1 MAGQYD
7 VDLPT
12 QRLPTPKDQNIA
24 RLIASMTP
32 LDQMERP
39 PLKICIMGDQG
50 TGKTY
55 SAMELLQLITP
66 EDKKI
71 IYSDSGEGWS
81 TLQNEPKLKR
91 RVMRQPYENLEQL
104 LILAAAIRDKV
115 PPFDKVGAVLLD
127 EYSSMV
133 KGDKTWIVKARSQ
146 QAEKKG
152 EFRDPFMPQRPD
164 YLASQIRSEEVVS
177 AFLSC
182 GIHVGFVSHEKLDK
196 DTLMIRPDFAPGAAN
211 DFQRLLHSV
220 IRATVKL
227 DKGTKE
233 VTRQFQLQQIGN
245 RVSVKNR
252 VGGLGN
258 FCSNMTEFAEAYKK
272 WGGQDQAPS
281 NTQLTEEQTEEIA
294 NDDELL
300 RLLNKEEGN

>member
-1 MAGQYD
+1 MAQGYD

-12 QRLPTPKDQNIA
+12 QRLPTPSGTTIQ

-32 LDQMERP
+32 LDKMERP
-39 PLKICIMGDQG
+39 PLKFCIMGDQG

-55 SAMELLQLITP
+55 SAMKLLQLITA

-71 IYSDSGEGWS
+71 IYADSAEGWS
-81 TLQNEPKLKR
+81 TFQNEPTLKT

-104 LILAAAIRDKV
+104 LVLAAAIRDKV

-127 EYSSMV
+127 EYSSMI

-152 EFRDPFMPQRPD
+152 EFRDPFSPQRPD
-164 YLASQIRSEEVVS
+164 YLASQIRSEEVVN
-177 AFLSC
+177 AFLAC
-182 GIHVGFVSHEKLDK
+182 GIHVGFVSHEKMDK

-211 DFQRLLHSV
+211 DFQRLIHSV

-227 DKGTKE
+227 DKTSGK
-233 VTRQFQLQQIGN
+233 VIRQFQLQPIGN

-258 FCSNMTEFAEAYKK
+258 FIDEISELADAYSK
-272 WGGQDQAPS
+272 WGGEDQTPS
-281 NTQLTEEQTEEIA
+281 NTEITKEQAEEIA

-300 RLLNKEEGN
+300 RLLNKESE

>member
-1 MAGQYD
+1 MAGNYD

-12 QRLPTPKDQNIA
+12 QRLPTPSGLNIQ
-24 RLIASMTP
+24 RLVASMRP
-32 LDQMERP
+32 LDEMIRP
-39 PLKICIMGDQG
+39 ALKICIMGDQG

-55 SAMELLQLITP
+55 SAMKLLQLIT
-66 EDKKI
+66 ESDKKI
-71 IYSDSGEGWS
+71 IYCDSAEGWS
-81 TLQNEPKLKR
+81 TFQNEPALKK
-91 RVMRQPYENLEQL
+91 RVMHQPYQNLEQL

-115 PPFDKVGAVLLD
+115 SPFDKVGAVLLD

-182 GIHVGFVSHEKLDK
+182 GIHVGFVSHEKLDDK
-196 DTLMIRPDFAPGAAN
+196 TLMIRPDFAPGAAN
-211 DFQRLLHSV
+211 DFQRLVHSV

-227 DKGTKE
+227 DKTSGK
-233 VTRQFQLQQIGN
+233 VIRQFQLQPIGN

-252 VGGLGN
+252 VGGMGN
-258 FCSNMTEFAEAYKK
+258 FIEAIDEFAEAYLK
-272 WGGQDQAPS
+272 WGGEEQEPS
-281 NTQLTEEQTEEIA
+281 NIEITKEQAEEIA
-294 NDDELL
+294 KDDELL
-300 RLLNKEEGN
+300 RLLNKESE